1 MKNFK
6 PTKYARSHNEMMAR
20 DPRDQR
26 NLAQSAVV
34 IASDVMINT
43 NQLL

>member
-6 PTKYARSHNEMMAR
+6 PTKYARSHNETMAR
-20 DPRDQR
+20 DSKDQR
-26 NLAQSAVV
+26 NLAHVTVV
-34 IASDVMINT
+34 IASDVMIT